1 MSRFPIDSDWFK
13 KQILDRGLS
22 QREFYVLVDIN
33 ETALYRILSG
43 KQPIR
48 LDEAS
53 KMARF
58 FGISLY
64 DLLRRAGIDT
74 PAEGMTLPIV
84 GYVNGAL
91 DVTLSAKYPPV
102 TSIPLVEQSAVGLIC
117 DESDS
122 PFYGWI
128 FAYIPASNIEQSA
141 IGRLSVVKLS
151 SGKMLIR
158 FLNPG
163 LHTGKFDLMPL
174 NGPAFTNFAVFTAS
188 PVLYIRPAHGP

>member
-1 MSRFPIDSDWFK
+1 MPLIPIDSDWFK

-22 QREFYVLVDIN
+22 QREFYEATDIN

-48 LDEAS
+48 LNEAS

-58 FGISLY
+58 LGVSLY
-64 DLLRRAGIDT
+64 DLLRRAGID
-74 PAEGMTLPIV
+74 PPSEGMTLPIV
-84 GYVNGAL
+84 GSVSG
-91 DVTLSAKYPPV
+91 VFEITMSGKFPPV
-102 TSIPLVEQSAVGLIC
+102 TSIPLIEQSAVGLIC
-117 DESDS
+117 DDSAS

-128 FAYIPASNIEQSA
+128 FTYIPSSDIEPSA

-174 NGPAFTNFAVFTAS
+174 NGPAYTNFAVFTAS

>member
-1 MSRFPIDSDWFK
+1 MSRIPIDSDWFK
-13 KQILDRGLS
+13 KQILDRGMS
-22 QREFYVLVDIN
+22 QKQFYLLVDID

-43 KQPIR
+43 KQAIR
-48 LDEAS
+48 LDQAS

-64 DLLRRAGIDT
+64 DILRRAGIDP

-84 GYVNGAL
+84 GSVNGVF
-91 DVTLSAKYPPV
+91 DVTLPAKYPPV

-117 DESDS
+117 DDS
-122 PFYGWI
+122 LSPYYGWI
-128 FAYIPASNIEQSA
+128 FSYIPASDIEPSA
-141 IGRLSVVKLS
+141 IGRLSVVKLP
-151 SGKMLIR
+151 SGRMLIR

-163 LHTGKFDLMPL
+163 LHVGKFDLTPL
-174 NGPAFTNFAVFTAS
+174 NGPPFSNFVVFTAS